1 MGPLDAVWHL
11 LNFFLPALGV
21 GLIAAALAKLLWR
34 HELQGVAY
42 GRLAG
47 AATLVNALVLVAGL
61 VVTGHDGRMSTYG
74 AMLAA
79 CAVTLLWAGWGRR
92 A

>member
-79 CAVTLLWAGWGRR
+79 CAVTLLWAGWGRK
-92 A
+92 